1 MYEEI
6 ETCEFIAKNWRST
19 RLENSWNFSK
29 KSFEL
34 LENYIS
40 DFSESEIC
48 SFIYDLEDKKN
59 IFFDFWEKE
68 DPKFFYNI
76 I

>member
-1 MYEEI
+1 MSEI
-6 ETCEFIAKNWRST
+6 IICNEFAKNWRST

-48 SFIYDLEDKKN
+48 SFIYDLKDKKN